1 MDPPDNATPQE
12 VVDFML
18 EQHGLARPDLADVM
32 GGRSRVSDFFA
43 GKRELSKNQARA
55 VGALLGVP
63 LDLLLR

>member
-1 MDPPDNATPQE
+1 
-12 VVDFML
+12 ML